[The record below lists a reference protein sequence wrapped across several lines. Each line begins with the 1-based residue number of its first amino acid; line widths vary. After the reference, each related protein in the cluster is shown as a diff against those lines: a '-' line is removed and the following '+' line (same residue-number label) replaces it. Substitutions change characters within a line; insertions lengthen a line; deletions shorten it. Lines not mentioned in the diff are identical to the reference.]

1 MNTVSYT
8 PSLNLQI
15 IRHQLQNAI
24 LNCSEALS
32 SFNLFKTSNSKRSN
46 DMQKILVDIVVN
58 HEKYIIDKLL
68 IPLIVEINRN
78 SERLPDTFYESR
90 FGFTQE
96 ELLKA
101 QYNCDASKINIA
113 SYPKKKSFL
122 FNNSIGNSHQYIN
135 KRGFKTRRQLKDAEE
150 EKNTNFFSKMANQ
163 MKSSSTYG
171 DILAKNIETKGR
183 VPIGKI
189 SISPSASSPSSLDDK
204 IKLAFAEGYL
214 ANSGTSNKT
223 IFSKAFGHISN
234 FLWFSFIVYVV
245 FFLVLPMF
253 ISINKTESPSG
264 IKFRVNMPGVG
275 PVPEVRAEDVSVRF
289 SDVRGVTEAKN
300 ELSEVVDYLKDPI
313 KFTRLGAHLPKG
325 VLLYGSPGTGK
336 TLLAKAVAGE
346 AGVVF
351 FHASGSE
358 FDEMF
363 VGTGAKKIRQLFQ
376 AARARAPCVIFI
388 DEIDTVGAQRTNSPT
403 HPYANQTINQLLAE
417 MDGFQKNEGVIVL
430 AATNRP
436 QFLDKALTRPGRF
449 DVQVAVDAP
458 DYKGRI
464 EILDLY
470 LNKIVKGSDLD
481 VELIARKT
489 TGFTGAE
496 LANLVNQ
503 AALKAA
509 LENENEVNM
518 RHIEWGLEKITMGPA
533 KLSKIPDDATNRNT
547 AYHEAGHTLIA
558 YLTKDA
564 TPLRKV
570 TIIPRGQALGYTA
583 FTSEEKDQYGQ
594 TKSQLLANIDV
605 ALGGRIAEELTFG
618 IENVTTGASSDF
630 QSASKTAERMVKYYG
645 MSDKVGYRVVIDREN
660 NSQDL
665 SQESQELFDQEIR
678 RILSE
683 SYERTKNLLKTH
695 SRELKALAEA
705 LLIYETLEADEIK
718 TVIEG
723 RKLTGKIPK
732 GESGSKKPNNNQS
745 SIKENESG
753 KVVV

>member
-1 MNTVSYT
+1 
-8 PSLNLQI
+8 
-15 IRHQLQNAI
+15 
-24 LNCSEALS
+24 
-32 SFNLFKTSNSKRSN
+32 
-46 DMQKILVDIVVN
+46 MQKILVDIVVN

-101 QYNCDASKINIA
+101 QYNCDASNINIA

-122 FNNSIGNSHQYIN
+122 FNNSIVNSHQYIN

-150 EKNTNFFSKMANQ
+150 EKNTNFFNKMANQ

-171 DILAKNIETKGR
+171 DLLAKNIETKGR

-189 SISPSASSPSSLDDK
+189 SISPSASSASSLDDK

-223 IFSKAFGHISN
+223 IFSKVFGHISN
-234 FLWFSFIVYVV
+234 FLWFSLIVYVV

-388 DEIDTVGAQRTNSPT
+388 DEIDSVGAQRTNSPT

-470 LNKIVKGSDLD
+470 LSKIVKGSDLD

-533 KLSKIPDDATNRNT
+533 KLSKIPDELTNRNT

-618 IENVTTGASSDF
+618 VENVTTGASSDF

-723 RKLTGKIPK
+723 RKLTGKIQK